1 MSKFQRAMEIV
12 NNDFIELEIKL
23 IRELMEFM
31 GEHKPV
37 KPRRPQDTKH
47 D

>member
-1 MSKFQRAMEIV
+1 MRRFQRALETI
-12 NNDFIELEIKL
+12 NNDFIELELKL
-23 IRELMEFM
+23 IRELMDFM